1 MGSVTSWAGGKYHQ
15 PTELRLSETNTDF
28 CCSMVLNPGS
38 KYFDQ
43 LTKAKS
49 TLNDED
55 TYMGEDA
62 ITLEHNSRDLAQR
75 NKIMDANA
83 ELIVDYLHASKS
95 PAISKILYPKY
106 SNDIDNF
113 KEYRREG
120 ATGYGCLFS
129 VILSSVEAAK
139 AFLDALPAEKGPSLG
154 TNFTISIPFG
164 MPLQL
169 NPDAKEWATKSGIV
183 IPDSLVRVSVGFED
197 GELLKEG
204 FERALGEAEKAVAD
218 GR

>member
-1 MGSVTSWAGGKYHQ
+1 
-15 PTELRLSETNTDF
+15 
-28 CCSMVLNPGS
+28 MVLNPRG

-49 TLNDED
+49 TLNDQD
-55 TYMGEDA
+55 TYLGEDA
-62 ITLEHNSRDLAQR
+62 VTLEHNSRNLTER

-106 SNDIDNF
+106 SRDVDNF
-113 KEYRREG
+113 EECRREG

-129 VILSSVEAAK
+129 VILSSVEAAR
-139 AFLDALPAEKGPSLG
+139 AFLDNLPAEKGPSLG

-164 MPLQL
+164 LPWRLI
-169 NPDAKEWATKSGIV
+169 PEVKEWATKSEID
-183 IPDSLVRVSVGFED
+183 IPESLVRVSVGLED
-197 GELLKEG
+197 GELLRKG
-204 FERALGEAEKAVAD
+204 IERALGEAEKAVAGD
-218 GR
+218 R